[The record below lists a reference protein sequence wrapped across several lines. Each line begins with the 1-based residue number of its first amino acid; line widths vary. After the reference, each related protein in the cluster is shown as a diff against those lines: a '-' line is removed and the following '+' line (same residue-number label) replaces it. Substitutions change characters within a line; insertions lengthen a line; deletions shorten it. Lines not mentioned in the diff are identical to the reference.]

1 MQGTL
6 KQASLGEM
14 REKSQHTQHEENKKQ
29 SSAGASHAYFENHPL
44 QPLPTKSQQKLILES
59 EKTEI

>member
-1 MQGTL
+1 
-6 KQASLGEM
+6 M

>member
-1 MQGTL
+1 
-6 KQASLGEM
+6 M

-29 SSAGASHAYFENHPL
+29 SSGGAGHACFENHRL
-44 QPLPTKSQQKLILES
+44 QPLPTKSQQKLTLES